1 MCTLCICF
9 YEEQLPEKTYKQTH
23 THKKEK
29 QQNKKATCTSTEKLD
44 NSFGKKQKCNGTYN
58 KLDNSKGHSKGEFH
72 IFKMVVDYFINET
85 RRLMRYH

>member
-1 MCTLCICF
+1 MHMCTLCICF

-44 NSFGKKQKCNGTYN
+44 NSFGKKQKCNGTELTISWTIP
-58 KLDNSKGHSKGEFH
+58 KDIQKES
-72 IFKMVVDYFINET
+72 FIYS
-85 RRLMRYH
+85 RWL